1 MDAETLIPETAEAM
15 KKAVDYTLQEFSG
28 VRTGKASPA
37 LVEGL
42 NVTVASYGSSMKLNQ
57 LAMVAAPEPR
67 LLTISPFDPSTTAD
81 IERAI
86 KESNLGINPAVDGKN
101 IRLPIPELSE
111 ERRKDLVKM
120 VKGMA
125 EEGRVRVRGARKSGM
140 DGIKKLKG
148 DNAITEDDVKDMEK
162 EVQELTDKHV
172 KEIDEHISSKE
183 KEIMTV

>member
-1 MDAETLIPETAEAM
+1 MDAETLIPETEEAM
-15 KKAVDYTLQEFSG
+15 KKAVEYTLHEFAG

-42 NVTVASYGSSMKLNQ
+42 NVNVASYGSNMKLNQ
-57 LAMVAAPEPR
+57 LAVVSAPEPR
-67 LLTISPFDPSTTAD
+67 LLTISPFDPSTTQD

-125 EEGRVRVRGARKSGM
+125 EEGRVRVRGARKHGM
-140 DGIKKLKG
+140 DGIKKLKA
-148 DNAITEDDVKDMEK
+148 DNDITEDDVKDMEK

-172 KEIDEHISSKE
+172 KEIDEHVGSKE

>member
-1 MDAETLIPETAEAM
+1 MDAETLIPETADSM
-15 KKAVDYTLQEFSG
+15 KKAVEHTLHEFAG

-42 NVTVASYGSSMKLNQ
+42 NVNVTSYGSSMKLNQ

-67 LLTISPFDPSTTAD
+67 LLTISPFDPSTTQD

-86 KESNLGINPAVDGKN
+86 KESNLGINPSVDGKL

-111 ERRKDLVKM
+111 ERRKDLVKL

-125 EEGRVRVRGARKSGM
+125 EEGRVRVRGVRKHGM

-162 EVQELTDKHV
+162 EVQALTDKHV
-172 KEIDEHISSKE
+172 KELDGAVESKE